1 MIRDHFRVLKVDLST
16 GRGKIEEIEG
26 RNTCA
31 GGSGLAA
38 LLFSRMGF
46 SDRSWEDPEQP
57 LIFAIG
63 PLTGYFPLMSKV
75 VCAFKSPYHDQY
87 AESHGG
93 GRSALSMRF
102 ADLDALVI
110 TGKAKRPSCL
120 VVGSRKLEVKDVHYL
135 WGKSVQRT
143 GQMLRR
149 MAGGSGHRSILR
161 IGPAGENGSAMACI
175 NVDTYRHFGR
185 LGGGAVMGAKNLK
198 AIVIVGDESFDLP
211 AGKDYTP
218 LFQKIYGQ
226 LTGTKMMDKY
236 HNLGTP
242 INVAVLNGIKA
253 MPCRNLQRTSDE
265 NISGITGE
273 TFAER
278 TLLRNTACSG
288 CPVGC
293 IHLGFVREKFSEPN
307 QYLYRQV
314 TYDHEPIATMGAML
328 SVLDAFQVLTLL
340 EIAEKE
346 GLDVMSAGVA
356 LAWATE
362 AFEKGLLSEKETL
375 IPLKF
380 GDAGAYAQAVK
391 HLGAGTNDFYRLL
404 GQGTL
409 KAAQQYGGQDFACVL
424 GQEMAGYATGE
435 VFFISQAL
443 GLRHSHLDAGGYSY
457 DQKQKGK
464 DPHVDQRMAAVPANF
479 DQKQQGKDAVH
490 AVEFLVQDEKARV
503 LLTSMVSCLFARE
516 VYKEAALADCLS
528 AVGYRNLAENLDSVA
543 QRVQR
548 IRWQMRMKTGFDP
561 GSVKIPERF
570 NQVVT
575 WKGPMDTSYLN
586 SLQKTYAERI
596 REMAKL
602 GESESTITSTK

>member
-1 MIRDHFRVLKVDLST
+1 MIRDHFRVLKVDLAT
-16 GRGKIEEIEG
+16 GRGQIEEIDG
-26 RNTCA
+26 RNVCA

-38 LLFSRMGF
+38 LLFGRMGF
-46 SDRSWEDPEQP
+46 PDRTWEDPEQP

-135 WGKSVQRT
+135 WGRSVQRT

-149 MAGGSGHRSILR
+149 IVGGSGHRSILR
-161 IGPAGENGSAMACI
+161 IGPAGENRSAMACI

-211 AGKDYTP
+211 ANKEYAK
-218 LFQKIYGQ
+218 LFQHIYGQ
-226 LTGTKMMDKY
+226 LTETTMMDKY

-265 NISGITGE
+265 AISGITGE
-273 TFAER
+273 TFADR
-278 TLLRNTACSG
+278 TLLRNIACAG

-293 IHLGFVREKFSEPN
+293 IHLGFVREKFSEPHE
-307 QYLYRQV
+307 YLYRQV
-314 TYDHEPIATMGAML
+314 TYDYEPIFAMGSML
-328 SVLDAFQVLTLL
+328 SVLDAFQVLALL
-340 EIAEKE
+340 EIAEKA

-362 AFEKGLLSEKETL
+362 AFEKGLVSEKETMV
-375 IPLKF
+375 PLKF
-380 GDAGAYAQAVK
+380 GDAGAYAKAVQY
-391 HLGAGTNDFYRLL
+391 LGTGANDFYRVL
-404 GQGTL
+404 GQGAL
-409 KAAQQYGGQDFACVL
+409 KAAEQYGGADFACVL
-424 GQEMAGYATGE
+424 GQEMGGYATGE
-435 VFFISQAL
+435 VFFVSQAL

-464 DPHVDQRMAAVPANF
+464 DVA
-479 DQKQQGKDAVH
+479 H

-516 VYKEAALADCLS
+516 VYKEAVLADCLN
-528 AVGYRNLAENLDSVA
+528 AVGYGNLAGNLDSVA
-543 QRVQR
+543 GKIQKM
-548 IRWQMRMKTGFDP
+548 RWQMRVKTGFDP
-561 GSVKIPERF
+561 KTVSIPKRF
-570 NQVVT
+570 TEITT
-575 WKGPMDTSYLN
+575 WKGAIDADYLAALM
-586 SLQKTYAERI
+586 SEYGKQILA
-596 REMAKL
+596 L
-602 GESESTITSTK
+602 GADG

>member
-1 MIRDHFRVLKVDLST
+1 VIRDHFRVLKVDLST
-16 GRGKIEEIEG
+16 GRGQIEEVEG
-26 RNTCA
+26 RNTWA
-31 GGSGLAA
+31 GGSGLTA
-38 LLFSRMGF
+38 LLFGRMGF
-46 SDRSWEDPEQP
+46 PDRKWDDVEQP

-120 VVGSRKLEVKDVHYL
+120 VVGSRTLEVKDVHYL

-149 MAGGSGHRSILR
+149 LVGGSGHRSILR
-161 IGPAGENGSAMACI
+161 IGRAGENQSAMACI

-198 AIVIVGDESFDLP
+198 AIVFVGDESFELP
-211 AGKDYTP
+211 AGKEYTP

-226 LTGTKMMDKY
+226 LTETSMMDKY

-242 INVAVLNGIKA
+242 INVAVLNGIRA
-253 MPCRNLQRTSDE
+253 LPCRNLQKTSDE
-265 NISGITGE
+265 AISGISGE
-273 TFAER
+273 TFADR
-278 TLLRNTACSG
+278 ALLRNTACAG

-293 IHLGFVREKFSEPN
+293 IHLGFVREKFGEPN

-314 TYDHEPIATMGAML
+314 TYDHEPIFAMGAML
-328 SVLDAFQVLTLL
+328 SVLDVFQVLTLL
-340 EIAEKE
+340 EVAEKE
-346 GLDVMSAGVA
+346 GLDVMSAGVG

-362 AFEKGLLSEKETL
+362 AFEKGIVTEKETL
-375 IPLKF
+375 IPLRF

-404 GQGTL
+404 SQGTL
-409 KAAQQYGGQDFACVL
+409 KAAEHYGGKDFACVL
-424 GQEMAGYATGE
+424 GQEMGGYATGE

-464 DPHVDQRMAAVPANF
+464 DVAR
-479 DQKQQGKDAVH
+479 
-490 AVEFLVQDEKARV
+490 AVEFLIQDEKARV
-503 LLTSMVSCLFARE
+503 FLTSMVSCLFARE
-516 VYKEAALADCLS
+516 VYKEAILADCLN
-528 AVGYRNLAENLDSVA
+528 AVGYRDLAENLDSVA
-543 QRVQR
+543 KRVQR
-548 IRWQMRMKTGFDP
+548 MRWQNRIKTGFDP

-570 NQVVT
+570 KQVVT
-575 WKGPMDTSYLN
+575 WKGPMDATYLD
-586 SLQKTYAERI
+586 SLQKTYAQRI
-596 REMAKL
+596 QEMARPE
-602 GESESTITSTK
+602 ESGSA

>member
-16 GRGKIEEIEG
+16 DRGQIEEIDG
-26 RNTCA
+26 RDTCA

-38 LLFSRMGF
+38 LLFGRMGF
-46 SDRSWEDPEQP
+46 PDRTWEDPEQP
-57 LIFAIG
+57 LVFAIG

-75 VCAFKSPYHDQY
+75 VCAFKSPYHGQY

-93 GRSALSMRF
+93 GRSALSLRF

-110 TGKAKRPSCL
+110 TGKAKRPSFL
-120 VVGSRKLEVKDVHYL
+120 TVGARKLELRDVHYL

-149 MAGGSGHRSILR
+149 MVGGSGHRSILR
-161 IGPAGENGSAMACI
+161 IGPAGENRSAMACI

-198 AIVIVGDESFDLP
+198 AIAIVGDESFDLP
-211 AGKDYTP
+211 AGKE
-218 LFQKIYGQ
+218 YGQ
-226 LTGTKMMDKY
+226 LFRNIYEQVTETSMMDKY

-242 INVAVLNGIKA
+242 INVALLNKIQA
-253 MPCRNLQRTSDE
+253 LPCRNLQRTSDE
-265 NISGITGE
+265 AISGITGE

-293 IHLGFVREKFSEPN
+293 IHLGFLREKFSEPN

-314 TYDHEPIATMGAML
+314 TYDHEPIFAMGAML
-328 SVLDAFQVLTLL
+328 SVLDAFQVLRLL
-340 EIAEKE
+340 EIAEKA

-391 HLGAGTNDFYRLL
+391 HLGTGTNDFYRLL

-409 KAAQQYGGQDFACVL
+409 KAAEQYGGMDFACVL
-424 GQEMAGYATGE
+424 GQEMGGYATGE
-435 VFFISQAL
+435 VFFVSQAL
-443 GLRHSHLDAGGYSY
+443 GFRHSHLDAGGYSY

-464 DPHVDQRMAAVPANF
+464 DVAQ
-479 DQKQQGKDAVH
+479 

-516 VYKEAALADCLS
+516 VYKEALVADCLN
-528 AVGYRNLAENLDSVA
+528 AVGYRTLAENLDSVA
-543 QRVQR
+543 SR
-548 IRWQMRMKTGFDP
+548 IQKMRWQTRLKTGFDP

-570 NQVVT
+570 KQVVT
-575 WKGPMDTSYLN
+575 WKGPLDTNYLDILQRSYT
-586 SLQKTYAERI
+586 QKI
-596 REMAKL
+596 REMAKP
-602 GESESTITSTK
+602 EENN

>member
-16 GRGKIEEIEG
+16 GRGKIEEIDG

-38 LLFSRMGF
+38 LLFSQMGF
-46 SDRSWEDPEQP
+46 PDRGWEDPEQP

-75 VCAFKSPYHDQY
+75 VCAFKSPYHDQF

-102 ADLDALVI
+102 ANLDALVI
-110 TGKAKRPSCL
+110 TGKARRPSCL
-120 VVGSRKLEVKDVHYL
+120 VVGSRTLEVKDVHYL

-149 MAGGSGHRSILR
+149 MAGGPGHRSILR
-161 IGPAGENGSAMACI
+161 IGVAGENRSAMACI

-185 LGGGAVMGAKNLK
+185 LGGGGVMGAKNLK

-211 AGKDYTP
+211 ARKEYTP
-218 LFQKIYGQ
+218 LFQKVYSDV
-226 LTGTKMMDKY
+226 TETKMMDKY

-242 INVAVLNGIKA
+242 VNVAVLNGIKA
-253 MPCRNLQRTSDE
+253 MPCRNLQRTSDDH
-265 NISGITGE
+265 ISGITGE

-314 TYDHEPIATMGAML
+314 TYDHEPIACMGAML
-328 SVLDAFQVLTLL
+328 SVLDAFEVLTLL

-346 GLDVMSAGVA
+346 GLDVMSTGVA

-362 AFEKGLLSEKETL
+362 ASEKGFLSEKETL
-375 IPLKF
+375 IPLRF
-380 GDAGAYAQAVK
+380 GDAAAYAQAVK
-391 HLGAGTNDFYRLL
+391 HLGAGTNDFYRVL

-409 KAAQQYGGQDFACVL
+409 KAAEQYGGADFACVL

-435 VFFISQAL
+435 VFFVSEAL
-443 GLRHSHLDAGGYSY
+443 GFRHSHLDAGGYSY
-457 DQKQKGK
+457 DQKQKAK
-464 DPHVDQRMAAVPANF
+464 DVGQ
-479 DQKQQGKDAVH
+479 

-503 LLTSMVSCLFARE
+503 FLTSMVSCLFARE
-516 VYKEAALADCLS
+516 VYKETVLADCLS

-543 QRVQR
+543 GR
-548 IRWQMRMKTGFDP
+548 IQKMRWQMRLKTGFDP

-570 NQVVT
+570 KQIVT
-575 WKGPMDTSYLN
+575 WKGTMDTNYLD

-602 GESESTITSTK
+602 GESTSP